1 MPSSVLSPVLA
12 VGAVLLVTYFFPKY
26 ICWRNRMVKLN
37 AIPTM
42 GNSGLFSSYISA
54 QRYKDHA
61 LEIIQEGYCKYPGGA
76 FKIPLLDRWDVIV
89 SGEKMIDDIRKA
101 SPLDLSFIA
110 AFSEDMQTDYTMGK
124 VVRVN
129 TYHVPVVRSPLT
141 RALPARF
148 HDLRDEV
155 VASFADFVP
164 AKESEWMKVP
174 MLSTIMQI
182 VSRTSNR
189 YFVGLPLCMS
199 FACHSSIPIDV
210 KTKAGTRTT
219 SRNLNITFTVDAVIG
234 GTTLQRYPGFL
245 KPIVSQ
251 FLTNV
256 PASLARAE
264 GHLGPLIRERLAKE
278 KEHGTSDWPDKPND
292 LVTWLLEEVGE
303 RNENIVSD
311 IVHRVLL
318 VNFAAIHTTSMTFT
332 NSIYYLAAYPQI
344 AEPLREE
351 VSAAIEEL
359 GWTKAAM
366 SKMVKLDSFLKE
378 TQWLSGVNGVGMTRM
393 ALRDFTFSD
402 GTVVPAGTIVAVA
415 SQALHYDG
423 AYYEDPETFKPF
435 RFSNL
440 REQEGE
446 SLKHQ
451 MAAVD
456 PAFVVFGGGRP
467 MCPGRFF
474 AVNELKALMGHVLLT
489 YDVEFENNKGIP
501 PPSWHGVAY
510 SPNRSAEV
518 MFRKRAV

>member
-1 MPSSVLSPVLA
+1 
-12 VGAVLLVTYFFPKY
+12 
-26 ICWRNRMVKLN
+26 MVKLN
-37 AIPTM
+37 AIPTI
-42 GNSGLFSSYISA
+42 GNSGLFSSCISA

-76 FKIPLLDRWDVIV
+76 FKIPLLDRWDVII
-89 SGEKMIDDIRKA
+89 SGEKMIDDIKKA
-101 SPLDLSFIA
+101 SSLDLSSVA
-110 AFSEDMQTDYTMGK
+110 AFSENMQTDYTIGK

-148 HDLRDEV
+148 HDLRDEI
-155 VASFADFVP
+155 VASFADLVP

-174 MLSTIMQI
+174 MLSTIMRI

-199 FACHSSIPIDV
+199 FTCHSFISID
-210 KTKAGTRTT
+210 
-219 SRNLNITFTVDAVIG
+219 NLNITFTVDAVTG

-245 KPIVSQ
+245 KPLVRQ

-256 PASLARAE
+256 PASMARAE
-264 GHLGPLIRERLAKE
+264 RHLGPLIRERLAKE
-278 KEHGTSDWPDKPND
+278 EEHGTSDWPDKPND
-292 LVTWLLEEVGE
+292 LITWLLKEVGE
-303 RNENIVSD
+303 RNEKIVSD

-318 VNFAAIHTTSMTFT
+318 INFAAIHTTTFT

-351 VSAAIEEL
+351 VSSAIEEL

-378 TQWLSGVNGVGMTRM
+378 TQRLSGVNGVGMTRM

-415 SQALHYDG
+415 SQALHHDG
-423 AYYEDPETFKPF
+423 AYYKDPETFKPF
-435 RFSNL
+435 RFSDL

-456 PAFVVFGGGRP
+456 PAFVLFGGGRP

-474 AVNELKALMGHVLLT
+474 AVNELKALMAHVLLA
-489 YDVEFENNKGIP
+489 YDVKFENNKGIP

-518 MFRKRAV
+518 MFRKRAVCN